1 MRLINRLSLSGKLTV
16 IAVVAVLFCLVPTVQ
31 IIQADLN
38 HIELTQSERRGIEP
52 ISKALNLMGLL
63 QQHRS
68 QQIQGDSTE
77 RLIALQTEIDSAFN
91 VLNSLPQVRAI
102 PALLEQTQALRARFS
117 EVKSLKAEGD
127 VALTTFDAN
136 SQLIVAGQ
144 SFIDSLSD
152 SFLLRLDPDS
162 DIYYLVYASTYQ
174 LPALAENFSQ
184 GRGLGAAFSTR
195 LASAPAAV
203 GRVDMV
209 ASLSQYGLHAID
221 QSLLKVINANANLA
235 SDLAKERA
243 QLSRQGVDL
252 LALLRAQVSGSNAL
266 NNDSF
271 IQKTGASVDEL
282 RALNE
287 RLLTK
292 IDALLV
298 EREAEHHIDLYI
310 NMAIFVLMI
319 GILAGLI
326 FLISKGV
333 LRQLDK
339 AIRSASRIASGQLSD
354 NAIREEGANELAR
367 LLRSIDDMRISLQER
382 KNQESELM
390 AENARIRNA
399 LDVAAANVMIADVD
413 YKIIYT
419 NQTLMSMLR
428 HAEPDIRKQL
438 PSFSAE
444 AVLGSNI
451 DQFHVN
457 PTHQRAMLSR
467 LTGVHEANLEIGS
480 RRFRLLITPILGEN
494 NKERLGTVVEWQDF
508 TDELLAQEK
517 AAAVAA
523 DMARIKAALGNVT
536 TNVMIADNDRN
547 IIYLNHSVQKML
559 KNAEADI
566 RKVLPNFDASNL
578 LGVSMDTFHR
588 NPAHQRDLLS
598 ALRSTHQAE
607 ISVGGRAFRLIANP
621 VFGDDGSRYGT
632 VVQWLDRTE
641 EVAAEREVAHIIGA
655 AAAGD
660 FSQRLSVDGKEG
672 FFKLLSENVNLLIG
686 TAAEGLEEVAK
697 VLEHLSRGDLTYR
710 IDRQYEGVFGRLAS
724 NANMTVDNLAGLIS
738 QIRETTDTINTAS
751 REIAQGNQ
759 NLSSRTEQQAANL
772 QETASSMEQITGTVR
787 QNADNAQQASSL
799 AATASNTASVGGQV
813 VSEVVTTMA
822 EINHSAK
829 KIVDIISVID
839 GIAFQTNIL
848 ALNAAVEAARA
859 GEQGRGFAVVASE
872 VRNLAQRSATAA
884 KEIKFLIG
892 DSVDKVESGS
902 RLVDQAGQT
911 MSQIVEAV
919 RQVAELMSEI
929 SSASLEQSSG
939 IEQINHAVTQ
949 MDENTQQN
957 AALVEEAA
965 AAAESLEEQASVLSE
980 AVAAFRVSG
989 VMYQAG
995 KVGGASRLAIPAS
1008 PVAAT
1013 VPLRPTHHAEPLPMA
1028 PSRPAVVAPKVLP
1041 KPAPIQDDEWEEF

>member
-1 MRLINRLSLSGKLTV
+1 MRFINRLRLSGKLIV
-16 IAVVAVLFCLVPTVQ
+16 IAAISVLFCLVPTVQ
-31 IIQADLN
+31 IIQADFEHLK
-38 HIELTQSERRGIEP
+38 LTASEKDGIEP
-52 ISKALNLMGLL
+52 ISKALALMGLL
-63 QQHRS
+63 QQYRN
-68 QQIQGDSTE
+68 QQIQGDSAD
-77 RLIALQTEIDSAFN
+77 RLNALQVDIDAAFN
-91 VLNSLPQVRAI
+91 TLNTLPQMRSAP
-102 PALLEQTQALRARFS
+102 PALLEQAQALRARFS
-117 EVKSLKAEGD
+117 DVKSLKSEGD
-127 VALTTFDAN
+127 AALTTFDAS
-136 SQLIVAGQ
+136 SQLIAATQ
-144 SFIDSLSD
+144 SFVDSLSD
-152 SFLLRLDPDS
+152 HFSLRLDPDS
-162 DIYYLVYASTYQ
+162 DIYYLVQAGTSQ
-174 LPALAENFSQ
+174 LPILIENLSQ
-184 GRGLGAAFSTR
+184 SRGLGTVFASK
-195 LASAPAAV
+195 LASAPAVV
-203 GRVDMV
+203 GRVDVV
-209 ASLSQYGLHAID
+209 ASLSQYRLNAID
-221 QSLLKVINANANLA
+221 QSLLKVINANGSLA
-235 SDLAKERA
+235 ADIAKERS
-243 QLSRQGVDL
+243 QLSRQGADL
-252 LALLRAQVSGSNAL
+252 LALLRAQLVSTSAL
-266 NNDSF
+266 SSESF
-271 IQKTGASVDEL
+271 AQKTGASLDEM
-282 RALNE
+282 RMLNS
-287 RLLTK
+287 RLVSK
-292 IDALLV
+292 VNSLLA
-298 EREAEHHIDLYI
+298 ERETVHKTQLYT
-310 NMAIFVLMI
+310 NVAIFVLMI
-319 GILAGLI
+319 AILAGLI
-326 FLISKGV
+326 FAISKGI

-339 AIRSASRIASGQLSD
+339 ATRSASRIASGQLNDDS
-354 NAIREEGANELAR
+354 IREEGNNELAR
-367 LLRSIDDMRISLQER
+367 LLCSIDDMRISLQTR
-382 KNQESELM
+382 KNQDSEQM
-390 AENARIRNA
+390 AENLRIRSA
-399 LDVAAANVMIADVD
+399 LDVAATNVMIADVD
-413 YKIIYT
+413 CKIIYT
-419 NQTLMSMLR
+419 NQTLMTMLR

-438 PSFSAE
+438 PHFSAST
-444 AVLGSNI
+444 VLGSNI

-457 PTHQRAMLSR
+457 PAHQRAMLSR
-467 LTGVHEANLEIGS
+467 LTGMHEANLVIGG
-480 RRFRLLITPILGEN
+480 RHFRLLITPILDEA
-494 NKERLGTVVEWQDF
+494 KQRLGTVVEWQDF
-508 TDELLAQEK
+508 TEELLAKEK
-517 AAAVAA
+517 IAAAAA

-547 IIYLNHSVQKML
+547 IIYLNHSVQRML
-559 KNAEADI
+559 KNAESDI

-598 ALRSTHQAE
+598 GLRSTHQAE
-607 ISVGGRAFRLIANP
+607 INVGGRAFRLIANP
-621 VFGDDGSRYGT
+621 VFGDDGTRYGT

-641 EVAAEREVAHIIGA
+641 EVAAEREVSQIIEA

-660 FSQRLSVDGKEG
+660 FSQRLSVEGKEG
-672 FFKLLSENVNLLIG
+672 FFKVLSENVNLLIG
-686 TAAEGLEEVAK
+686 TAAEGLEEIAK

-813 VSEVVTTMA
+813 VNEVVTTMA

-919 RQVAELMSEI
+919 RQVAELMREI

-965 AAAESLEEQASVLSE
+965 AAAESLEEQASILSE
-980 AVAAFRVSG
+980 AVATFRVSG
-989 VMYQAG
+989 LKYSAG
-995 KVGGASRLAIPAS
+995 KAGLSSTMATAA
-1008 PVAAT
+1008 PVAAA
-1013 VPLRPTHHAEPLPMA
+1013 VPLRPVHHAEPSP
-1028 PSRPAVVAPKVLP
+1028 VVAPSHPPAAPAKALP